1 MMNKKMIKITCIV
14 LAILMALSC
23 LAVLTQVFAAE
34 AITPAVPMTG
44 DNDARYIVPMVIV
57 ALAVVVVIVCLVLPK
72 LKKKD
77 NDDE

>member
-14 LAILMALSC
+14 LAVLMALSC

-34 AITPAVPMTG
+34 AVTPAVPLTG
-44 DNDARYIVPMVIV
+44 DNDARYIVPIVIV
-57 ALAVVVVIVCLVLPK
+57 AVAVVVVVVCLVLPK

-77 NDDE
+77 NDE